1 MPDWF
6 ETMEERH
13 WLLPDEKG
21 EEEARLLQIVGKFA
35 GGLYGQERQ

>member
-1 MPDWF
+1 MLNWF

-21 EEEARLLQIVGKFA
+21 EEEAWFLSIA
-35 GGLYGQERQ
+35 G